1 MRSHQFGAGL
11 TALGLALL
19 LSTGVLAAV
28 PAGTLDQSHEC
39 VAGVCNSVNGGQP
52 DAQYPLWYSQNGN
65 DGSAVGLGQTFT
77 AGISGSLT
85 GVELYLTAL
94 DATTPATLTVEI
106 ESTTSGVPS
115 GTVLASTTVATS
127 DISFSAG
134 WVSATFATPPTVTAG
149 TMYAITLPEL
159 PQENVSPWL
168 VWGLDTEFSGA
179 YTDYTGGDAYA
190 SVAGSWASMFTILA
204 DGGNGTGDLA
214 FRTYVQAAAAT
225 PTPTAVPT
233 PTPTPA
239 ATSTPAPSITPPATS
254 TTPGQPGGDG
264 GAGVVAIILGLMAL
278 SLSLIV
284 VRPRRPHRSRR

>member
-1 MRSHQFGAGL
+1 MRSLRFSAGL

-94 DATTPATLTVEI
+94 DATAPATLTVQI

-115 GTVLASTTVATS
+115 GTVLATTTVATS
-127 DISFSAG
+127 DIPFVRGLGQCDVRGPAG
-134 WVSATFATPPTVTAG
+134 GDRRHDVRDHPARSPAG
-149 TMYAITLPEL
+149 ERLAVARLGPRH
-159 PQENVSPWL
+159 
-168 VWGLDTEFSGA
+168 GFSGA
-179 YTDYTGGDAYA
+179 YTDYTGGRRVRVGCRVLGIDVHHPGRRWQRHGRPGLPDLRAGRRGDPNPVARSDADA
-190 SVAGSWASMFTILA
+190 DAG
-204 DGGNGTGDLA
+204 
-214 FRTYVQAAAAT
+214 
-225 PTPTAVPT
+225 PE
-233 PTPTPA
+233 PTPA
-239 ATSTPAPSITPPATS
+239 AP
-254 TTPGQPGGDG
+254 
-264 GAGVVAIILGLMAL
+264 
-278 SLSLIV
+278 
-284 VRPRRPHRSRR
+284 RPRAQHHAPANLDDAGAAGR